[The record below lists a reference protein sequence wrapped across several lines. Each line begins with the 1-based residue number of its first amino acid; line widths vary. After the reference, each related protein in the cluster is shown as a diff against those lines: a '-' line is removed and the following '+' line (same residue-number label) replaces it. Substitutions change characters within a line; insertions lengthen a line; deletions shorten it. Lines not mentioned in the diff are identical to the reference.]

1 MRKELTEL
9 EQCVVGV
16 VWRDGPMTAYE
27 IALMFSTS
35 LSSYWSGS
43 AGAIYPLVER
53 LRKRG
58 LLQASKGTK
67 GRTRRT
73 LFTTTPRGVEALRS
87 WISPPLPPIAGAPSF
102 DPIRTRLF
110 FIEVLPKSQRAAF
123 LDEAEQVIRGQLAAV
138 KERRLLNIG
147 SGQFTESLG
156 DLGATYE
163 LQARLRW
170 LRDVRKLLA

>member
-27 IALMFSTS
+27 IALMFTTS
-35 LSSYWSGS
+35 ISSYWSGS

-58 LLQASKGTK
+58 LLQASKGAK

-73 LFTTTPRGVEALRS
+73 LFTTTPRGLAALKS
-87 WISPPLPPIAGAPSF
+87 WIAPPLPPQAGMPSF

-110 FIEVLPKSQRAAF
+110 FIEVLPKAQRLVF
-123 LDEAEQVIRGQLAAV
+123 LDEAEKVIRAQIAV
-138 KERRLLNIG
+138 VKQRRRLDTE

-156 DLGATYE
+156 DLGALYE

-170 LRDVRKLLA
+170 LREVRKLLG

>member
-58 LLQASKGTK
+58 LLQASKGAR

-73 LFTTTPRGVEALRS
+73 LFTTTQRGVEALRS
-87 WISPPLPPIAGAPSF
+87 WIAPPLPLPAGAPSF

-110 FIEVLPKSQRAAF
+110 FIEVLPKALWPGF
-123 LDEAEQVIRGQLAAV
+123 LDDAEKVILAQLAAV
-138 KERRLLNIG
+138 KERRRLNIE

-170 LRDVRKLLA
+170 LREVRKLL